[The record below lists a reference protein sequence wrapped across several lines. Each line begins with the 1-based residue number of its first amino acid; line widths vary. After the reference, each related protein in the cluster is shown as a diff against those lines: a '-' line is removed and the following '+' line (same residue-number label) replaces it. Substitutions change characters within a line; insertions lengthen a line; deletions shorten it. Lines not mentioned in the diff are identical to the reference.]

1 MTVYVSSSVSR
12 ARQKTGGATRNH
24 FSRFSHQ
31 FLYDLSQKRRNLQ
44 QRQLRWAANIYH
56 YYIIMPVDIDTLSK
70 SLEGRF
76 I

>member
-1 MTVYVSSSVSR
+1 MCQVVWAERGKKQAERRATISPVSPINSS
-12 ARQKTGGATRNH
+12 
-24 FSRFSHQ
+24 
-31 FLYDLSQKRRNLQ
+31 YDLSQKRRNLQ